1 MKDVRLTL
9 SGDDI
14 NIRSMCVHP
23 GYDHGRDRAAADRNV
38 VCRASIK
45 TSSSLSNWMHALH
58 FFFYRALVNV
68 NRDQQVGIYRDLS
81 TCPSSI
87 VYRVGGL
94 PFVIAHTIPASL
106 LNDRKL
112 VWSHLLLL
120 FTNSCERGSACIDS
134 RDQSEIIWQ
143 VRIIVCILSKMC
155 VYALST
161 SRGRGWQVKGCLTN
175 FVGPPPHSLLFWM
188 VDEQNSRGGIG
199 RSRRPGLH
207 RTGL

>member
-45 TSSSLSNWMHALH
+45 TSSSLSNWIHALH
-58 FFFYRALVNV
+58 FFFYHGEW
-68 NRDQQVGIYRDLS
+68 QQRSTGRHLS
-81 TCPSSI
+81 GSVDMSEFKCLL
-87 VYRVGGL
+87 RRGL

-188 VDEQNSRGGIG
+188 VDE
-199 RSRRPGLH
+199 
-207 RTGL
+207 